1 MDKMAWHRIDRCLFG
16 PGTCHLVVCFG
27 VLWCA
32 LVCFGVLWCAL
43 VCFGVLVCVCT
54 FLSCCS
60 GMLRVHFMSESEHEG
75 KRGWIDHQLCCMA
88 PFSASKG
95 DKLMRSKEE
104 GPCELEMP
112 KLLR

>member
-1 MDKMAWHRIDRCLFG
+1 MDKMAWHRLDRCLFG

-27 VLWCA
+27 VL
-32 LVCFGVLWCAL
+32 
-43 VCFGVLVCVCT
+43 VCVCK